1 MIRALMTAA
10 SGMKAQQLQV
20 DTIANNI
27 ANVNTTGFKK
37 NELAFRE
44 MLYQTMREP
53 GAPTGQSQMAPTGL
67 QVGSG
72 AEIASSIKLFK
83 QGEVVPTGNPL
94 DLAIVGPG
102 FFKVKPGEGD
112 DRYTRDGTLRL
123 DGTGTIVTS
132 EGYQLQ
138 PAVRI
143 PPDATEVII
152 SEDGQVSVMKSDGG
166 LPEAI
171 GTISLFRFSNA
182 AGLKAQGGNLYS
194 ETASSGNASEAQPG
208 ISGTGTIRQG
218 AVERSNVQVVDE
230 LVSLILAQRN
240 YEINSRAIRVSDD
253 MLQQVNNMVR

>member
-53 GAPTGQSQMAPTGL
+53 GAPTGQSQMSPTGL

-72 AEIASSIKLFK
+72 TEVASSIKLFK
-83 QGEVVPTGNPL
+83 QGEVVPTSNEL
-94 DLAIVGPG
+94 DLAIVGAG
-102 FFKVKPGEGD
+102 FFQVRPGQGD
-112 DRYTRDGTLRL
+112 VQYTRDGSFRR
-123 DGTGTIVTS
+123 DDKGTIVTS
-132 EGYQLQ
+132 EGYPLQ
-138 PAVRI
+138 PTVVI
-143 PPDATEVII
+143 PPDATNVMI
-152 SEDGQVSVMKSDGG
+152 SEDGHVSIMKGDTGT
-166 LPEAI
+166 PTEI
-171 GTISLFRFSNA
+171 GTISLFRFANDS
-182 AGLKAQGGNLYS
+182 GLKAQGGNLYS
-194 ETASSGNASEAQPG
+194 QTVSSGNAQQASPG
-208 ISGTGTIRQG
+208 VSGSGIIRQG

-230 LVSLILAQRN
+230 LVGLILAQRN